1 MKLKYCITFSVIL
14 IVLFSLT
21 AISAGEDVDL
31 YSSAEDSTDA
41 YVLQIPEKGE
51 TPNQTSSNPEIVLA
65 SDDNCDLAVNVS
77 VDKCVIFYLV
87 MRL

>member
-41 YVLQIPEKGE
+41 YVLQIPE
-51 TPNQTSSNPEIVLA
+51 
-65 SDDNCDLAVNVS
+65 
-77 VDKCVIFYLV
+77 
-87 MRL
+87 